1 MNTFY
6 VYSSNANEAVKRY
19 QLIFDE
25 ALEDPDF
32 YLVRDVIYKMLTPS
46 YGQGK

>member
-1 MNTFY
+1 MS
-6 VYSSNANEAVKRY
+6 SSNTSEDVKRY
-19 QLIFDE
+19 EMILE
-25 ALEDPDF
+25 VALEDPDF